1 MGTATTSTHA
11 WDITTIPLAERKAIV
26 DRFEARV
33 NAAQKASPPT
43 KDWVRK
49 ALKRQGAA
57 RCPVRLKRLTVDVVV
72 RYGDRLA
79 ELFAQYPDDV
89 VHAQPYDFSVG
100 FQSPGRPDPVDEL
113 KVLTEPGEWTDEWGT
128 RWGHRTG
135 GVGASPVDL
144 PIKDWSQLDDYLVHR
159 MPDPNAPGRLD
170 KAMPVLEMHGET
182 KYCVGVIHLSLFER
196 LHCLRGMENAFMDF
210 YTNEREVTRLLEALS
225 DYLLQLTRR
234 WLTLPISG
242 IFMGDDWGSQTR
254 MMVSL
259 DLWRKFF
266 RPHYQRVFDEI
277 HRADKQV
284 IFHSCGHVV
293 GIIPDLIDLGV
304 DVLDPVQPVAMNIEE
319 VARKFGGKISFSG
332 GIDDQRLEDYSPQ
345 EVREAVKRAV
355 DTLGRP
361 FGCGYIGSPANTA
374 APTVPLENLQAL
386 IETFHEELK

>member
-1 MGTATTSTHA
+1 MGAATTSTHA

-49 ALKRQGAA
+49 ALKRQGAR
-57 RCPVRLKRLTVDVVV
+57 RCPIRLKRLTVDVIV

-89 VHAQPYDFSVG
+89 IHAQACDFSVG
-100 FQSPGRPDPVDEL
+100 FQPPDRPDQVDEL

-135 GVGASPVDL
+135 GVGASPVDT
-144 PIKDWSQLDDYLVHR
+144 PIKDWSQLDDYLAHR
-159 MPDPNAPGRLD
+159 LPDPNAPGRLD
-170 KAMPVLEMHGET
+170 KALPLLAMHGET
-182 KYCVGVIHLSLFER
+182 KYCVGVVHLALFER
-196 LHCLRGMENAFMDF
+196 LHCLRGMENAFTDF
-210 YTNEREVTRLLEALS
+210 YTDERDVTRLLEVLAN
-225 DYLLQLTRR
+225 YLIQYTRR
-234 WLTLPISG
+234 WLAAPVSA
-242 IFMGDDWGSQTR
+242 IFMTDDWGSQTR

-259 DLWRKFF
+259 PLWRKFF

-277 HRADKQV
+277 HRAGKDI
-284 IFHSCGHVV
+284 IFHSCGNVME
-293 GIIPDLIDLGV
+293 IIPDLIDLGV

-345 EVREAVKRAV
+345 EIRDVVRRTM

-361 FGCGYIGSPANTA
+361 FGCGYIGAPANSVT
-374 APTVPLENLQAL
+374 PTVPLENLQAL
-386 IETFHEELK
+386 IETFREEPK